1 MTDRTRNQLI
11 FAANIAIFWPGFH
24 LLSPITI
31 LPVFVS
37 FLTESSILIG
47 SVSAIYLV
55 AYATPLIYGVRFFEG
70 RRYKSRMLVAII
82 TTGRI
87 VFIAFA
93 VILIIS
99 GGSPPELMLLL
110 FFVAACMLGGTTG
123 FCYPAW
129 ADTFNRVVD
138 SHSRGRLIG
147 IAQTI
152 GGVMAGIIVL
162 LATRLMGDDPFPI
175 GFGMVFI
182 VAALILTIS
191 YGLLIFLKEPP
202 SPIIRSEPESIWQT
216 GLRIPRL
223 LRKDAS
229 FRSLLVAR
237 LLIGSGMASFGF
249 FAVFGTRRFDLD
261 VEHIGF
267 LATILRISQTVANLA
282 SGFLNDRIGAIGLTI
297 AGAAITPIAALIAFV
312 ATDPIALYPIF
323 ILVGFSQAAFVM
335 ADLTL
340 ILDTAPNDQMP
351 TYLATYSAAV
361 YPVLIGAS
369 AIAGVIIDVVGFK
382 PMFLLS
388 ASLGL
393 IGIGLM
399 VRVARSRTVS
409 NTTKLYG

>member
-1 MTDRTRNQLI
+1 M
-11 FAANIAIFWPGFH
+11 
-24 LLSPITI
+24 
-31 LPVFVS
+31 
-37 FLTESSILIG
+37 
-47 SVSAIYLV
+47 
-55 AYATPLIYGVRFFEG
+55 
-70 RRYKSRMLVAII
+70 
-82 TTGRI
+82 
-87 VFIAFA
+87 
-93 VILIIS
+93 
-99 GGSPPELMLLL
+99 MLLL

-261 VEHIGF
+261 VEHIGL
-267 LATILRISQTVANLA
+267 LATILLISQTVANLA